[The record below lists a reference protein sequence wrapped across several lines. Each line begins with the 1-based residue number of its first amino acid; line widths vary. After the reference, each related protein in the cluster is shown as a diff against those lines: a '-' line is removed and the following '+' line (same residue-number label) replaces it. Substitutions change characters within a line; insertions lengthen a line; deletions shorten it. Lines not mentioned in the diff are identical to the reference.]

1 MADAGAHLPGTALY
15 RHWRLYRKRLK
26 ACCQTCSEDHVH
38 NLRTGIRR
46 LLSTIG
52 LLQQIAPCRPLTP
65 VRQTLK
71 RQLDGCDELRDI
83 QVMLYEVAGKLPQLP
98 ELSDFLDHLH
108 RREQQ
113 QLQQL
118 PTFVAGLRQ
127 AKLRRKIDKAARQLR
142 HATAGRDQAS
152 TDILNALDRIFA
164 EAMAR
169 YAGVSVED
177 LHSIHRLRIAVKKL
191 RYAIAAMASTV
202 PQLPAQHDQR
212 LQSYLTAMGEIQNTV
227 AMLAALQTFY
237 CGNPPESASQLYRQ
251 RQNQLIGEFIAR
263 REELFGFWRPAPD
276 QAFPW
281 Q

>member
-1 MADAGAHLPGTALY
+1 MADAGANLPGAALY
-15 RHWRLYRKRLK
+15 RHWCLYRKRLK

-65 VRQTLK
+65 VRRALK

-113 QLQQL
+113 QLQRL

-127 AKLRRKIDKAARQLR
+127 AKLRRKIDKTIRQLR
-142 HATAGRDQAS
+142 HAKAGRDHAS
-152 TDILNALDRIFA
+152 TDILNALDRIYA

-169 YAGVSVED
+169 YAAVSVED
-177 LHSIHRLRIAVKKL
+177 LHSIHRLRISVKKL
-191 RYAIAAMASTV
+191 RYAIAAMAAAV
-202 PQLPAQHDQR
+202 PQLPADHDQR

-237 CGNPPESASQLYRQ
+237 CENPPESASQHYRQ